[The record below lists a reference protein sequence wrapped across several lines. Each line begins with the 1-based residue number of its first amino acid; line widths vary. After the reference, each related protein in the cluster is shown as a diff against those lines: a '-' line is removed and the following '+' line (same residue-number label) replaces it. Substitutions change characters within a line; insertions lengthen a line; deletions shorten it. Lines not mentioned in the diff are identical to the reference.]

1 MADAVPENQSDSLSV
16 PWVDTV
22 RFVQQLSHDLRNHL
36 NAIELQSAYISELDG
51 GAELKGEITRLREMI
66 SGLTAVLQK
75 LTGLGEVKPNL
86 ISYRASDFVED
97 LRKTIAHEFPKES
110 AEIPWDIQAGDAM
123 LNIDPQ
129 LLQQAFS
136 EVFANAFQHDRGK
149 GALIAT
155 ARIDGKRFVFT
166 LREPKARFESSTE
179 NWGRE
184 PFRRITRGHYGLG
197 LNRVRVIM
205 EAHGGEMH
213 AEYDPKGSTLLTT
226 LTLPLE
232 RGGLKSRSGVVLL
245 DN

>member
-1 MADAVPENQSDSLSV
+1 MADAAPENQSDSLSV
-16 PWVDTV
+16 PWIDTV

-51 GAELKGEITRLREMI
+51 SAELKGEIKRLREMI
-66 SGLTAVLQK
+66 SGFSTVLQK

-110 AEIPWDIQAGDAM
+110 AEITWDIQAGDAM
-123 LNIDPQ
+123 LNVDPQ

-149 GALIAT
+149 GALIAA
-155 ARIDGKRFVFT
+155 ARIEGKRFVFA

-197 LNRVRVIM
+197 LNRVRIII

-226 LTLPLE
+226 LTLPHA
-232 RGGLKSRSGVVLL
+232 RGG
-245 DN
+245 

>member
-1 MADAVPENQSDSLSV
+1 MADAVPENKSDSLSV
-16 PWVDTV
+16 PWIDAV
-22 RFVQQLSHDLRNHL
+22 RFVHQLSHDLRNHL
-36 NAIELQSAYISELDG
+36 NAIELQSVYISELDG

-110 AEIPWDIQAGDAM
+110 AEITWDIQTGGAM
-123 LNIDPQ
+123 LNVDPQ

-149 GALIAT
+149 GVFIAA
-155 ARIDGKRFVFT
+155 ARIEGKRFVFT

-205 EAHGGEMH
+205 EGHGGEMR

-232 RGGLKSRSGVVLL
+232 RGG
-245 DN
+245 

>member
-22 RFVQQLSHDLRNHL
+22 RFVQQLAHDLRNHL

-51 GAELKGEITRLREMI
+51 SAELKGEIKRLREMI
-66 SGLTAVLQK
+66 SRFAAVLQK

-110 AEIPWDIQAGDAM
+110 AEITWDIQAGNGM
-123 LNIDPQ
+123 LNVDPQ
-129 LLQQAFS
+129 LSQQAFS
-136 EVFANAFQHDRGK
+136 EVFANAFQHDRNK
-149 GALIAT
+149 GALVAA
-155 ARIDGKRFVFT
+155 ARIDGRRFVFT

-226 LTLPLE
+226 LTLPLV
-232 RGGLKSRSGVVLL
+232 RGG
-245 DN
+245 

>member
-22 RFVQQLSHDLRNHL
+22 RFVQQLAHDLRNHL

-51 GAELKGEITRLREMI
+51 SAELKGEIKRLREMI
-66 SGLTAVLQK
+66 SRFAAVLQK

-110 AEIPWDIQAGDAM
+110 AEITWDIQAGNGM
-123 LNIDPQ
+123 LNVDPQ
-129 LLQQAFS
+129 LSQQAFS
-136 EVFANAFQHDRGK
+136 EVFANAFQHDRNK
-149 GALIAT
+149 GALVAA
-155 ARIDGKRFVFT
+155 ARIDGRRFVFT

-213 AEYDPKGSTLLTT
+213 AKYDPKDSMLLTT
-226 LTLPLE
+226 LSLPLA
-232 RGGLKSRSGVVLL
+232 RGG
-245 DN
+245 N

>member
-1 MADAVPENQSDSLSV
+1 MADAVPENKSDSLSV
-16 PWVDTV
+16 PWIDAV
-22 RFVQQLSHDLRNHL
+22 RFVHQLSHDLRNHL

-51 GAELKGEITRLREMI
+51 SEELKGEIKRLREMI
-66 SGLTAVLQK
+66 SRFSAVLQK
-75 LTGLGEVKPNL
+75 LSGLGEVKPNL

-97 LRKTIAHEFPKES
+97 LRKTTAHEFPKES
-110 AEIPWDIQAGDAM
+110 AEISWDIQAGDAM
-123 LNIDPQ
+123 LNVDPQ

-155 ARIDGKRFVFT
+155 ARIEGKRFVFA

-184 PFRRITRGHYGLG
+184 PFRRIARGHYGLG
-197 LNRVRVIM
+197 LNRVRIIM

-213 AEYDPKGSTLLTT
+213 AEYDPKDSTLLTT
-226 LTLPLE
+226 LTLPHAS
-232 RGGLKSRSGVVLL
+232 GG
-245 DN
+245 

>member
-1 MADAVPENQSDSLSV
+1 MADAVPENKSDSLSV
-16 PWVDTV
+16 PWIDAV
-22 RFVQQLSHDLRNHL
+22 RFVHQLSHDLRNHL

-51 GAELKGEITRLREMI
+51 SAELKGEIKRLREMI
-66 SGLTAVLQK
+66 SGFSAVLQK

-110 AEIPWDIQAGDAM
+110 AEITWDIQAGDAM
-123 LNIDPQ
+123 LNVDPQ

-149 GALIAT
+149 GAPIAA
-155 ARIDGKRFVFT
+155 ARIDGTRFVFT

-197 LNRVRVIM
+197 LNRVRIIM

-213 AEYDPKGSTLLTT
+213 AKYDPKGSTLLTT
-226 LTLPLE
+226 LTLPHA
-232 RGGLKSRSGVVLL
+232 RGG
-245 DN
+245 

>member
-22 RFVQQLSHDLRNHL
+22 RFVQQLTHDLRNHL

-51 GAELKGEITRLREMI
+51 SAELKGEIKRLREMI

-75 LTGLGEVKPNL
+75 LSGLGEVKPNL

-110 AEIPWDIQAGDAM
+110 AEITWDIQAGNGM
-123 LNIDPQ
+123 LNVDPQ
-129 LLQQAFS
+129 LSQQAFS
-136 EVFANAFQHDRGK
+136 EVFANAFQHDRSK
-149 GALIAT
+149 GALVAA
-155 ARIDGKRFVFT
+155 ARIDGRRFVFT

-213 AEYDPKGSTLLTT
+213 AKYDPKSSTLLTT
-226 LTLPLE
+226 LTLPQA
-232 RGGLKSRSGVVLL
+232 RGR
-245 DN
+245 

>member
-16 PWVDTV
+16 PWIDTV

-51 GAELKGEITRLREMI
+51 SAELKGEIKRLREMI
-66 SGLTAVLQK
+66 SRLAAVLQK

-97 LRKTIAHEFPKES
+97 LRKTIAHEFPKEN
-110 AEIPWDIQAGDAM
+110 AEITWDVQAGDAM
-123 LNIDPQ
+123 LNVDPQ

-149 GALIAT
+149 GPLVAA

-166 LREPKARFESSTE
+166 LCEPKTRFKLSTE

-184 PFRRITRGHYGLG
+184 PFRKIARGHYGLG

-226 LTLPLE
+226 LTLPLA
-232 RGGLKSRSGVVLL
+232 RGG
-245 DN
+245 

>member
-1 MADAVPENQSDSLSV
+1 MADAAPENPSDLLSV
-16 PWVDTV
+16 PWIDTV
-22 RFVQQLSHDLRNHL
+22 RFVQQLTHDLRNHL

-51 GAELKGEITRLREMI
+51 SAELKGEIKRLREMI

-75 LTGLGEVKPNL
+75 LSGMGEVKPNL
-86 ISYRASDFVED
+86 ISYQASDFVED

-110 AEIPWDIQAGDAM
+110 AEITWDIQTGGAM
-123 LNIDPQ
+123 LNVDPQ

-149 GALIAT
+149 GALVAA

-205 EAHGGEMH
+205 EGHGGEMH

-226 LTLPLE
+226 LTLPNA
-232 RGGLKSRSGVVLL
+232 RGG
-245 DN
+245 

>member
-16 PWVDTV
+16 PWIDTV

-51 GAELKGEITRLREMI
+51 SAELKGEIKRLREMI
-66 SGLTAVLQK
+66 SGFSTVLQK

-110 AEIPWDIQAGDAM
+110 AEITWDIQAGNGM
-123 LNIDPQ
+123 LNVDPQ

-155 ARIDGKRFVFT
+155 AGIDGRRFVFT

-213 AEYDPKGSTLLTT
+213 AEYDPKGSMLLTT
-226 LTLPLE
+226 LTLPLAH
-232 RGGLKSRSGVVLL
+232 GG
-245 DN
+245 